1 LYIILSVFC
10 ITVAK
15 WWAWTLELMF
25 EVKFGRNIVFGKI
38 DEKSVKL
45 ILYSS
50 FIAVENNTSSATK

>member
-1 LYIILSVFC
+1 M
-10 ITVAK
+10 AK